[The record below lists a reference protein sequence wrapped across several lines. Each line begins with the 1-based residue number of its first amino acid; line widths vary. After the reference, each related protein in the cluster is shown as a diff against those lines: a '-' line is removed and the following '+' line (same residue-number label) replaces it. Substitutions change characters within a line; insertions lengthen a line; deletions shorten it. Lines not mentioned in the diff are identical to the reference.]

1 MDRMTIISE
10 LEDFKGK
17 VIEYEK
23 SIAKFELANKRFE
36 EAKRYEPR
44 RLLEFDDKYFPEY
57 VKSKRG
63 KLNQPK
69 EFAYFDPRRLSKKA
83 VANRNSEIEKHNS
96 IISELKRDFDSQY
109 KGKRQ
114 SFKREDDKE
123 KSEKIQ
129 FAEKELLLSKLA
141 SEANFNK
148 LESINLL
155 PKSMF
160 SSEII
165 DQMIKYFSDWR
176 VDNIKEAINL
186 YFNEAWKQEENRKL
200 TDFFIGVEEKLT
212 ENTKLLAK
220 VSEDASNTVETLSEL
235 SSIVEN
241 LSKDINDLLLNK
253 EQ

>member
-1 MDRMTIISE
+1 MDRTTIISE

-109 KGKRQ
+109 EGKRQ

-200 TDFFIGVEEKLT
+200 KDFFIGVEEKLT

-220 VSEDASNTVETLSEL
+220 VSEDTSNTVETLSEL

>member
-44 RLLEFDDKYFPEY
+44 RLLKFDDEYFPKY
-57 VKSKRG
+57 VKSKRE

-109 KGKRQ
+109 EGKRQ

>member
-1 MDRMTIISE
+1 
-10 LEDFKGK
+10 
-17 VIEYEK
+17 
-23 SIAKFELANKRFE
+23 
-36 EAKRYEPR
+36 
-44 RLLEFDDKYFPEY
+44 
-57 VKSKRG
+57 
-63 KLNQPK
+63 
-69 EFAYFDPRRLSKKA
+69 
-83 VANRNSEIEKHNS
+83 
-96 IISELKRDFDSQY
+96 
-109 KGKRQ
+109 
-114 SFKREDDKE
+114 
-123 KSEKIQ
+123 
-129 FAEKELLLSKLA
+129 
-141 SEANFNK
+141 
-148 LESINLL
+148 
-155 PKSMF
+155 MF

-220 VSEDASNTVETLSEL
+220 ISEDASNTVETLSEL

>member
-44 RLLEFDDKYFPEY
+44 RLLEFDDEYFPKY

-69 EFAYFDPRRLSKKA
+69 EFAYFDPRRLSKKV

-109 KGKRQ
+109 EGKRQ
-114 SFKREDDKE
+114 NFKREDDKE